1 MTIAAVIGA
10 GSLGGSVAHKL
21 AARDRFSQVRLI
33 DPAGGV
39 AAGLALDIQQAAAV
53 ERFHSKVTAH
63 DTYDAAADAAAIIL
77 TGPALAPDSDW
88 AESDAVDILKQVSA
102 INRRAVIVCAG
113 VSQRRVVGRGVTELG
128 IPRRQLIGT
137 APYAFQLALQAIVA
151 VELRCSPSQVSLA
164 VLGTPPDHTIVPWS
178 TATARGFAISH
189 LLDPPRLSRLQ
200 AKVPLVWPPG
210 PYTLAAATTRACE
223 SVASGDG
230 LRGLSCFVVLDGEL
244 GSRGTVAAATVEL
257 GTTGVSRVLEPSLSV
272 RERTLLETAL
282 QES

>member
-10 GSLGGSVAHKL
+10 GSLGGSLAYKL

-63 DTYDAAADAAAIIL
+63 DDYGAAAGAAVIIL
-77 TGPALAPDSDW
+77 TGPARAPDSGW
-88 AESDAVDILKQVSA
+88 AEDDAVSILRQVSG
-102 INRRAVIVCAG
+102 INRRAVMVCAG
-113 VSQRRVVGRGVTELG
+113 DSHRRVVGRGVTEVG
-128 IPRRQLIGT
+128 IPRSQLIGT
-137 APYAFQLALQAIVA
+137 APYGFQLALQAIVA
-151 VELRCSPSQVSLA
+151 IELRCSPSQVSLA
-164 VLGTPPDHTIVPWS
+164 VLGTPPGHTIVPWS
-178 TATARGFAISH
+178 TVTARGLAISH
-189 LLDPPRLSRLQ
+189 LLDPPLLSRLQ

-223 SVASGDG
+223 SIVRGDG

-244 GSRGTVAAATVEL
+244 GARGTVAAATVEL
-257 GTTGVSRVLEPSLSV
+257 GTTGVNRVLEPSLSV
-272 RERTLLETAL
+272 GERVLLETAL
-282 QES
+282 RER